1 MCNSNQSTCGRTW
14 YCAGPFWDPECK
26 KFFDEF
32 KQRINETTMV
42 NSDHVDE
49 CEPVMTCG
57 DSVFM
62 PGHYEVNFPEIKKS
76 YDVSSFKRVLTQI
89 LYLDTTAGIDGK
101 NIVVYVP
108 GYDLG
113 TMFEV
118 GYYISQNYAPGNPR
132 SLNYNILR
140 RQMILHKTDEKMNDA
155 IEKLMEF
162 LDKQASKYWVN
173 ADRVA
178 IVDKSVRVVDQKF
191 DEVNCLAIRMDNSSE
206 DPFNAMVAG
215 AAYAINIPFIT
226 YSLNETKSN
235 TMMIGASLG
244 HVKTNNR
251 NLDRDVTNFYKNL
264 SKNVWTD
271 DNINYAKDIK

>member
-32 KQRINETTMV
+32 KQHIKETTMV
-42 NSDHVDE
+42 NSNHIDE
-49 CEPVMTCG
+49 CEPEMTCG

-118 GYYISQNYAPGNPR
+118 GYYISQNYAPNNPR
-132 SLNYNILR
+132 SINYNTLR
-140 RQMILHKTDEKMNDA
+140 RQMILHKTDEKMNEA

-162 LDKQASKYWVN
+162 LDKQAFKNWVTV
-173 ADRVA
+173 DRVA
-178 IVDKSVRVVDQKF
+178 VVDKSVRVIDQKF
-191 DEVNCLAIRMDNSSE
+191 DEVNCLAIRMDNSNE

-215 AAYAINIPFIT
+215 AAYAMGIPFIT

>member
-32 KQRINETTMV
+32 KQRIKETTMV

-49 CEPVMTCG
+49 CESVMTCG

-113 TMFEV
+113 AMFEV
-118 GYYISQNYAPGNPR
+118 GYYISQNYVPGTAR

-140 RQMILHKTDEKMNDA
+140 RQMILHKTDEKMNEA

-162 LDKQASKYWVN
+162 LDKQESKNWAN
-173 ADRVA
+173 TDRVA
-178 IVDKSVRVVDQKF
+178 IVDKSIRVIDQKF
-191 DEVNCLAIRMDNSSE
+191 DEVNCLAIRMDNSNE

-215 AAYAINIPFIT
+215 AAYAMNIPFIT